1 LVATFTGGWQG
12 NATLTCAS
20 HALANVE
27 ANLLPLP
34 TTTAT
39 FVSVSWHSLNID
51 ATLALDVAGL
61 ATPRLAG
68 YRVLPKT
75 TGNAKW
81 ILKCTKV
88 GAASDV
94 VNDART
100 DRDYAL
106 VANSYAEFALG
117 AVSAEFD
124 KVEFTNKSA
133 ASLEFRLQLVVI

>member
-1 LVATFTGGWQG
+1 L
-12 NATLTCAS
+12 N
-20 HALANVE
+20 ALATIE

-34 TTTAT
+34 TTGAITG
-39 FVSVSWHSLNID
+39 VSWHTLNND

-88 GAASDV
+88 GAGSDV

-124 KVEFTNKSA
+124 KVEFTNKSGA
-133 ASLEFRLQLVVI
+133 TLEFRLQLVVI